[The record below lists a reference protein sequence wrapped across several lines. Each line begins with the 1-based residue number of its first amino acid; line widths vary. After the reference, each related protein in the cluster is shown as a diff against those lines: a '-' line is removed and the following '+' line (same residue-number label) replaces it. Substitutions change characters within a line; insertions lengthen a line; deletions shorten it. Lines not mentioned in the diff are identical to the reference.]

1 MKSIPSGPGMGALL
15 AVIGTKLGA
24 ALGRRVDLRLA
35 GEVGGGCIHRAYRAT
50 DGGQSWFVKVNDASR
65 ADLFA
70 AEADGLRAL
79 ARGPLRV
86 PEVVCYGT
94 TGEQSFLVLEWL
106 NLGAGAPRDYARLAE
121 QLARVHALAGPHY
134 GWRRDNYIGSTP
146 QINAADDSWPRFFG
160 KARLAPQLAVARG
173 NGHAALCAKGEKL
186 LEALPGLFGAHAPR
200 PSLVHGDLWGG
211 NTAFLGDGTPVMF
224 DPAVYYGDRE
234 TDLAMTELFG
244 GFPEDFYAA
253 YHAHS
258 PLDPGYRVRK
268 TLYQL
273 YHVLNHANLF
283 GGGYAAQ
290 AARMTDELLS
300 VVR

>member
-1 MKSIPSGPGMGALL
+1 MQGPPL
-15 AVIGTKLGA
+15 AAIGGKLGE
-24 ALGRRVDLRLA
+24 ALSRRVDLRLA

-50 DGGQSWFVKVNDASR
+50 DGGQTWFVKVNDASR

-70 AEADGLRAL
+70 AEADGLQAL
-79 ARGPLRV
+79 EPGPLRV
-86 PEVVCYGT
+86 PEVICCGE

-106 NLGAGAPRDYARLAE
+106 NLGAGAPRDYAKLGE
-121 QLARVHALAGPHY
+121 QLARLHALAGPHH
-134 GWRRDNYIGSTP
+134 GWRRNNYIGSTP
-146 QINAADDSWPRFFG
+146 QSNAADASWPRFFG
-160 KARLAPQLAVARG
+160 TARLAPQLALAGR
-173 NGHAALCAKGEKL
+173 NGHARLYAKGEEL
-186 LEALPGLFGAHAPR
+186 LQALPKLFGAHAPQ
-200 PSLVHGDLWGG
+200 PSLLHGDLWGG
-211 NTAFLGDGTPVMF
+211 NAAFLGDGTPVIF

-253 YHAHS
+253 YRAHS

-268 TLYQL
+268 TLYNL

-290 AARMTDELLS
+290 AEKMMDTLS
-300 VVR
+300 GEV